1 MKVYIVSLS
10 TGDKNPQLI
19 FYKKFDIIFIEN
31 EKGAKQ
37 MPNLNEQRP
46 PHYRK
51 DRVALWKRQRI
62 QEGVCDYDAWNLDG
76 WMLRVIP
83 AGLRK
88 LARNSHSYPGN
99 EQFPTFKSW
108 QEWLL
113 ETADMA
119 DRIIELQNAP
129 WQNIEV
135 HRQQDKEANQLKNK
149 FFDRIKEQFFHLWD

>member
-1 MKVYIVSLS
+1 
-10 TGDKNPQLI
+10 
-19 FYKKFDIIFIEN
+19 
-31 EKGAKQ
+31 
-37 MPNLNEQRP
+37 MPNLNELRP

-51 DRVALWKRQRI
+51 DKVALWKRQRV

-88 LARNSHSYPGN
+88 LAHNSHSYPGN

-119 DRIIELQNAP
+119 DRISKLQDYNWHDIEEYRRIDA
-129 WQNIEV
+129 EMMS
-135 HRQQDKEANQLKNK
+135 LKNE